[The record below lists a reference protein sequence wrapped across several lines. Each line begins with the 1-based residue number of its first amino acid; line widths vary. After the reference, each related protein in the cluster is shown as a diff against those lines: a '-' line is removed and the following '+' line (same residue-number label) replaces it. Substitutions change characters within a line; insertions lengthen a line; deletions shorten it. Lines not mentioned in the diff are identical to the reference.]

1 MKLVFFPSINNIKI
15 LPAPIH
21 SDSKLSTYWG
31 RKWLVGFNNGKT
43 QLVSFGRS
51 SNSGAID
58 VKMNRSALDGKSTF
72 EMLGLS
78 FSSKLDWGS
87 CTASIAKTASTK
99 IGALIRSMT
108 FLSPEVTL

>member
-1 MKLVFFPSINNIKI
+1 MKLIFFPSIKNIKI

-21 SDSKLSTYWG
+21 GDSKLSTYWG

-51 SNSGAID
+51 SNTGAID
-58 VKMNRSALDGKSTF
+58 VKMNRSVLDGKSTF
-72 EMLGLS
+72 KMLGLS

-87 CTASIAKTASTK
+87 CTPSIAKTASNKT
-99 IGALIRSMT
+99 GALIGSVM